1 MAEQLRQ
8 MMQSQAMRQAMAM
21 ASRMRQARQMG
32 QQAQGPRQPNAS
44 PMTAPAGEARLAPGG
59 KEDLSQLDPESRALI
74 LKLPPSRLRDELI
87 QGMSEQGPEAYRA
100 FIQDY
105 FKRLTD
111 TKAPPK

>member
-1 MAEQLRQ
+1 
-8 MMQSQAMRQAMAM
+8 MQQARAMAN
-21 ASRMRQARQMG
+21 RMRQARQM
-32 QQAQGPRQPNAS
+32 AQHGGRQPSAS
-44 PMTAPAGEARLAPGG
+44 PANSPNSQGRLPPPARDV
-59 KEDLSQLDPESRALI
+59 DLSQLDPESRALI

-87 QGMSEQGPEAYRA
+87 QGMSEQGPQAYRA